1 MKAKP
6 ILKGFADAMKCGV
19 SNIIADP
26 DWGRMEESL
35 NTELGKAMYGDQTA
49 AQALDNAAQDGNG

>member
-1 MKAKP
+1 
-6 ILKGFADAMKCGV
+6 MKCGV
-19 SNIIADP
+19 SNVIADP

-49 AQALDNAAQDGNG
+49 AQALDNAAQDANG